1 MISAI
6 FFFLLSVAERTFKQ
20 VSELPAI
27 FVACIRASHRRY
39 STGEERM
46 CSIDTVVHV
55 HIFSPSL
62 PTAFTLRQTLLL
74 SDVIAARKEIRNAS
88 FPTKQSAQHQNM
100 VVAALL
106 SQSTYALEMHVRV
119 PL

>member
-20 VSELPAI
+20 VNKLPG
-27 FVACIRASHRRY
+27 FFYASTRK
-39 STGEERM
+39 ERV

-74 SDVIAARKEIRNAS
+74 SDVIAARKEIRNAP
-88 FPTKQSAQHQNM
+88 FPTEQSAQHQNM